1 MAEQTNK
8 AALLQARELLIEA
21 IAAGKITPQI
31 VAGAMTTAFGG
42 TDASGAWGWRTAY
55 DVMQSAALGVAQG
68 KFKAGQGSSNRTR
81 GLETLS
87 EIVSRLPTET
97 RRSERQMQLQQFST
111 SLEWGWVAAL
121 AAQVTAGDVVLE
133 PSDQITIYDTW
144 ARAFRTIHLN
154 LQAALEATGVNNPD
168 GSSGQGTGA
177 AKSAA
182 MSAFEST
189 KQRFFGHLLQGI
201 KTPTVIAAIQ
211 SDIEAG
217 WAPVVQIVSTG
228 EALLKRRIETLS
240 AGEELT
246 EASLTPREYVL
257 SRARDKT

>member
-1 MAEQTNK
+1 VEYPFASREDFVTAMEAGGVAAMEVVARDLK
-8 AALLQARELLIEA
+8 ALGLYTARALSFEGVE
-21 IAAGKITPQI
+21 
-31 VAGAMTTAFGG
+31 
-42 TDASGAWGWRTAY
+42 Y
-55 DVMQSAALGVAQG
+55 DVLEHAL
-68 KFKAGQGSSNRTR
+68 T
-81 GLETLS
+81 
-87 EIVSRLPTET
+87 P
-97 RRSERQMQLQQFST
+97 
-111 SLEWGWVAAL
+111 
-121 AAQVTAGDVVLE
+121 
-133 PSDQITIYDTW
+133 DQITIYDTW
-144 ARAFRTIHLN
+144 ASAFRTIHQN
-154 LQAALEATGVNNPD
+154 LQAALAATGVSNPD
-168 GSSGQGTGA
+168 VSSEQGTGA

-257 SRARDKT
+257 GYMENAFPITQMQLVEQEDGSFIAVPLQDERFCRNVFLTLNELCRWTQLSS